1 MHVTLFGL
9 VLFLHILTAI
19 VAFMM
24 AGIVHAGLPALARAR
39 DVREMRSWAAIL
51 HRLEPLFPIAALL
64 LLGFGAWLIH
74 LSKGRIHWG
83 DGWLLTSL
91 ITLIVVEGIAGV
103 KLSPKAKAAVKAVEE
118 AADGP
123 VPDSVRRTALEP
135 WIWYPSHIAT
145 FGFAAV
151 VFLMAARP
159 AGAWAVVIVI
169 VGALI
174 GIAAA
179 RVQLRALTGT
189 AEAAAAPLRAE
200 AAH

>member
-1 MHVTLFGL
+1 MHVTLFGF

-24 AGIVHAGLPALARAR
+24 AAIVHAGLPALARAR

-64 LLGFGAWLIH
+64 LLGFGAWLIQ
-74 LSKGRIHWG
+74 LSKGEIHWG
-83 DGWLLTSL
+83 DGWLLTSV
-91 ITLIVVEGIAGV
+91 ITLIVVEGISGA
-103 KLSPKAKAAVKAVEE
+103 KLAPKAKAAVKAVAA

-135 WIWYPSHIAT
+135 WIWYPSHVAT

-151 VFLMAARP
+151 VFLMAAKP
-159 AGAWAVVIVI
+159 SGAWAVVIVI
-169 VGALI
+169 VGALV
-174 GIAAA
+174 G
-179 RVQLRALTGT
+179 
-189 AEAAAAPLRAE
+189 AAAAKVQLGMLAGGAEGAPASLQAE

>member
-1 MHVTLFGL
+1 MHVTLLGF

-24 AGIVHAGLPALARAR
+24 AAIVHAGLPALARAR
-39 DVREMRSWAAIL
+39 DVREMRSWAALL
-51 HRLEPLFPIAALL
+51 HRLEPLFPMAAVLL
-64 LLGFGAWLIH
+64 LVLGAWLIH

-83 DGWLLTSL
+83 DGWLLTSV
-91 ITLIVVEGIAGV
+91 ISLIVVEGIAGV
-103 KLSPKAKAAVKAVEE
+103 KLAPKAKAAVKAVEE

-123 VPDSVRRTALEP
+123 VPDSVRRTAGLEP
-135 WIWYPSHIAT
+135 WIWYPSHVAT

-159 AGAWAVVIVI
+159 AGAWSVVIVI

-174 GIAAA
+174 GVAVA
-179 RVQLRALTGT
+179 RLQLRALSTPRPVVAASRQ
-189 AEAAAAPLRAE
+189 AEAV
-200 AAH
+200 

>member
-39 DVREMRSWAAIL
+39 DVREMRSWAAVL

-64 LLGFGAWLIH
+64 LLGLGAWLIH

-83 DGWLLTSL
+83 DGWLLTSV

-118 AADGP
+118 TADGP

-135 WIWYPSHIAT
+135 WIWYPSHVAT

-151 VFLMAARP
+151 VFLMAAQP

-169 VGALI
+169 VGVLI